1 MGRKTLEITAEEQE
15 KYSGCKLCGITF
27 SKFNTKVLTGGKPTP
42 YPLAKLKGQYEH
54 HLTTAKHQQM
64 AKGVEA
70 VAPEHNS
77 SLELQVKKLVD
88 EIDYLKNQY
97 TTLSQLTVRCQNE
110 MLLLRQSNAQLDWN
124 YKLLRRDLSPETHKT
139 LECLGEYTPDD
150 MYKYISFETRLR
162 DLEKVNRPPIPE
174 GERVIPTPITM
185 NNHRVV
191 QLIDDNYVPEVV
203 KPKTM
208 ILTEEETPKPVAM
221 IPETLQLDV
230 LKGIK
235 KVQVVEE
242 RNEIRHIIP
251 TRCEESDKES
261 DKESDEEKDDDY
273 YRKQVEFNMK
283 NPQWSDENDSS
294 NNSDEW
300 CDKQYRE
307 EEERLTH
314 FNSEQCEMYGR
325 VWELI
330 NKRWEELITDKN
342 DDNREYLI
350 EIQEELENIM
360 IWISNKISPKRG
372 EYVEKQSPFKT
383 KEEKKEALRVYN
395 HLGSVNNLLLEI
407 IEKYYTVE
415 YTKVVLEVGQ
425 ELEIISDQVFTVDE
439 IIDGEM
445 FIYQ

>member
-1 MGRKTLEITAEEQE
+1 MGRKTLEITAEQQE

-54 HLTTAKHQQM
+54 HLTTSKHQQM

-70 VAPEHNS
+70 ISPEHNS

-110 MLLLRQSNAQLDWN
+110 MLLLRQSNNKLDN
-124 YKLLRRDLSPETHKT
+124 FCRLLLRDLRPDTHKT

-150 MYKYISFETRLR
+150 MYNYRSFETRLR

-191 QLIDDNYVPEVV
+191 QLIDTNYVPEVV

-208 ILTEEETPKPVAM
+208 ILTEEETPKPVAI

-230 LKGIK
+230 LKGVK
-235 KVQVVEE
+235 KVQVIEE

-251 TRCEESDKES
+251 TRCEESD
-261 DKESDEEKDDDY
+261 DEKDDDY

-283 NPQWSDENDSS
+283 NPQWSDENDSDDDRKPVKF
-294 NNSDEW
+294 NS
-300 CDKQYRE
+300 K
-307 EEERLTH
+307 EEEREYYY
-314 FNSEQCEMYGR
+314 NDKKAEIYGD
-325 VWELI
+325 VWKLI
-330 NKRWEELITDKN
+330 NYQWYEIITEKN
-342 DDNREYLI
+342 DENEGFIDDITY
-350 EIQEELENIM
+350 EIAELM
-360 IWISNKISPKRG
+360 RWISNKLQET
-372 EYVEKQSPFKT
+372 EYIKQKPLKT
-383 KEEKKEALRVYN
+383 RQGQKEAMRVFN
-395 HLGSVNNLLLEI
+395 HLGSVHTLLEEI
-407 IEKYYTVE
+407 STKYWEIEWNDQIKE
-415 YTKVVLEVGQ
+415 IGE
-425 ELEIISDQVFTVDE
+425 ELVNISDATLTVDN
-439 IIDGEM
+439 IMAGDM
-445 FIYQ
+445 FQYGHQF